1 MEKVTSN
8 STVSVHYTG
17 RLEDGTVFD
26 SSLVEGRE
34 PLTSTLG
41 QGNLIPG
48 FENGLVD
55 MIVGEKK
62 TIEIEPEN
70 AYGQIN
76 PQMVNEVAKAQVPE
90 GVSVGDML
98 QAMSPAGPINV
109 KVLDIKEDVV
119 VLDANH
125 PLAGQ
130 KLIFD
135 LEVISI
141 S

>member
-8 STVSVHYTG
+8 STVEVHYTG

-34 PLTSTLG
+34 PLTATLG
-41 QGNLIPG
+41 QGNLISG

-55 MIVGEKK
+55 MSVGEKK
-62 TIEIEPEN
+62 TIEIEAEN

>member
-34 PLTSTLG
+34 PLTATLG
-41 QGNLIPG
+41 QGHLISG

-55 MIVGEKK
+55 MSVGEKK

-70 AYGQIN
+70 AYGQVN
-76 PQMVNEVAKAQVPE
+76 PQMVNEVAKSQVPE
-90 GVSVGDML
+90 GVNVGDML

>member
-26 SSLVEGRE
+26 SSLAEGRE
-34 PLTSTLG
+34 PLTATLG
-41 QGNLIPG
+41 QGHLISG

-55 MIVGEKK
+55 MSVGEKK

-70 AYGQIN
+70 AYGQVN
-76 PQMVNEVAKAQVPE
+76 PQMVNEVAKSQVPE
-90 GVSVGDML
+90 GVNVGDML

>member
-8 STVSVHYTG
+8 STVEVHYTG

-34 PLTSTLG
+34 PLTATLC
-41 QGNLIPG
+41 QGNLISG

-55 MIVGEKK
+55 MSVGEKK

>member
-1 MEKVTSN
+1 
-8 STVSVHYTG
+8 
-17 RLEDGTVFD
+17 
-26 SSLVEGRE
+26 
-34 PLTSTLG
+34 
-41 QGNLIPG
+41 
-48 FENGLVD
+48 
-55 MIVGEKK
+55 
-62 TIEIEPEN
+62 
-70 AYGQIN
+70 
-76 PQMVNEVAKAQVPE
+76 
-90 GVSVGDML
+90 ML